1 MRRYVCETVKIF
13 WRSPMTKVLK
23 LSSVVLLISVIAACQ
38 PILVTTPNEA
48 NALQTNATTLTVN
61 EAYPIKG
68 SEKVTVHAYSYL
80 RVSQYCS
87 RTVAIQFRSLLAY
100 PQTLIALR
108 NRAMITG
115 ANALAIT
122 DWNEQSGY
130 TTLSAHFFDCH
141 SKRGL

>member
-1 MRRYVCETVKIF
+1 MLKIKF
-13 WRSPMTKVLK
+13 CAMIAATTLV
-23 LSSVVLLISVIAACQ
+23 AACQ
-38 PILVTTPNEA
+38 PLVVATPTGSA
-48 NALQTNATTLTVN
+48 GLQTQANTLTVN

-80 RVSQYCS
+80 RVSPYCS
-87 RTVAIQFRSLLAY
+87 RTVAISFRSLLAY

-130 TTLSAHFFDCH
+130 TT
-141 SKRGL
+141 

>member
-23 LSSVVLLISVIAACQ
+23 LSSVVLLISLIAACQ

>member
-1 MRRYVCETVKIF
+1 MI
-13 WRSPMTKVLK
+13 KVLK
-23 LSSVVLLISVIAACQ
+23 LSSVVLLISLIAACQ
-38 PILVTTPNEA
+38 PILVTTPTEA

-122 DWNEQSGY
+122 DWNEQSGF

>member
-1 MRRYVCETVKIF
+1 MLNIKFCAIIAAA
-13 WRSPMTKVLK
+13 VL
-23 LSSVVLLISVIAACQ
+23 VTACQ
-38 PILVTTPNEA
+38 PLVVATPSGGA
-48 NALQTNATTLTVN
+48 GLQTQANTLTVN

-68 SEKVTVHAYSYL
+68 SEKVTVHAYSYV
-80 RVSQYCS
+80 RTSPYCS
-87 RTVAIQFRSLLAY
+87 RTVAISFRSLLAY

-108 NRAMITG
+108 NRSMITG

-141 SKRGL
+141 SKKGL

>member
-1 MRRYVCETVKIF
+1 LRRYVCETVKIF
-13 WRSPMTKVLK
+13 WRSPMIKVLK
-23 LSSVVLLISVIAACQ
+23 LSSVVLLISLIAACQ